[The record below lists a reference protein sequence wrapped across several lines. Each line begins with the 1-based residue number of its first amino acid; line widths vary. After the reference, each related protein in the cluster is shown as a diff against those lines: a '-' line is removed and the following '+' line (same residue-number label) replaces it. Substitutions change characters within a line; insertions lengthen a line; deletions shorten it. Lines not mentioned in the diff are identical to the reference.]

1 MTQGEER
8 SDMSFIKNNSGMSL
22 ITSVAAL
29 CLLAFMG
36 VTTVS
41 INAADGQDAANMTSN
56 TQADYLALSG
66 LEWARNKID
75 NYENPDVNAIAM
87 AGGTFTVTSDPDTGT
102 VTATGNYDIATKTVS
117 MTATWAKDCFQFVND
132 PTFSFGE
139 TSGTMLNVG
148 FQKTCTDPELCETF
162 GNTCPDQLIIDAVT
176 LSWTQA
182 APEAAST
189 VAITMTDDNAQ
200 PQKYYEQRSG
210 YVVTGAPEY
219 GAASEVT
226 IDLEKAG
233 ARDGLLDFHL
243 DDEQVHYFQ
252 TVAFAYN
259 AGAGF
264 HTAENFLMTVHFS
277 DGSSAS
283 RNYVWTEAAAVIISD
298 PTTSTSGGSDTSD
311 PTTDP
316 SIPTDPATPSDP
328 DVPTGT
334 LGGGTDSGPVV
345 SGTPDGITPIDP
357 SGEGTPAFDPAT
369 PVLDNDNG
377 DAPAIDYNPEDPCIL
392 QMGTTGNPANCGDTN
407 GNGVEDPGDGN
418 NVTP

>member
-1 MTQGEER
+1 
-8 SDMSFIKNNSGMSL
+8 MSFIKNNSGMSL

-75 NYENPDVNAIAM
+75 SYENPDVNAIAM

-117 MTATWAKDCFQFVND
+117 MTATWAKDCFQFVSD

-148 FQKTCTDPELCETF
+148 FQKACTDPELCETF

-219 GAASEVT
+219 GAASEVM

-243 DDEQVHYFQ
+243 DDDQVHYFQ

-259 AGAGF
+259 VGAGF

-277 DGSSAS
+277 DGSSAE
-283 RNYVWTEAAAVIISD
+283 RNYVWTEAASVIISD
-298 PTTSTSGGSDTSD
+298 ATPPDVSD
-311 PTTDP
+311 PG
-316 SIPTDPATPSDP
+316 IPTDPNTPGTGSTSIPDPGTPTFPNPPGPGDFTTPSVTGDGT
-328 DVPTGT
+328 DITLPTG
-334 LGGGTDSGPVV
+334 GNNPPPPFNGP
-345 SGTPDGITPIDP
+345 
-357 SGEGTPAFDPAT
+357 
-369 PVLDNDNG
+369 PVAIGQNNG
-377 DAPAIDYNPEDPCIL
+377 DTQEIDYDPNDPCIL

-407 GNGVEDPGDGN
+407 GNGVEDPGDEN
-418 NVTP
+418 NIDP